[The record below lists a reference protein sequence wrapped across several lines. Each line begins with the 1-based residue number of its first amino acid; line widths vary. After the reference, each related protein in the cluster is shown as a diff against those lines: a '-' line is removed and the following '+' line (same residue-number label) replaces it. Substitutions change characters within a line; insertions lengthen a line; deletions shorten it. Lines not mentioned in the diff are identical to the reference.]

1 MPGRLPVDGHC
12 PAKSQNTDN
21 YRLGPWESEKL

>member
-1 MPGRLPVDGHC
+1 MTRM
-12 PAKSQNTDN
+12 KSQNTDN